1 MDPTA
6 ALQDEKQKSR
16 YVAGGRKM
24 TDGIRDA
31 LGMDAKNKTI
41 RNLAESRQRER
52 SRAEQ
57 VEQERDRLREE
68 RDRYQELL
76 QRVIEEWD
84 YRGKHK
90 YRDGAPA
97 IIFDIRAELENE
109 E

>member
-1 MDPTA
+1 MPWEEICGGTWGSPDTLCGGC
-6 ALQDEKQKSR
+6 LQCLLMQAEHREMECKKQ
-16 YVAGGRKM
+16 
-24 TDGIRDA
+24 
-31 LGMDAKNKTI
+31 
-41 RNLAESRQRER
+41 E
-52 SRAEQ
+52 EQ
-57 VEQERDRLREE
+57 LREE

-76 QRVIEEWD
+76 QQVIEEWD